1 MSQSSYGPLFEALA
15 HYNDKLLD
23 MAKAQTER
31 TAQALLQTNLDDL
44 GQVLEQGSQ
53 QPWQLINAQMNW
65 WQDQLK
71 LMQHTLLKSAGQQS
85 EPLIAPERSDRRFK
99 ADAWSEQPIYAPSC
113 RVPPLCRCCSPPRSP
128 SPSAATCRSR
138 RWPSTSASS
147 LWMGPSTSCGW

>member
-1 MSQSSYGPLFEALA
+1 MSQPSYGPLFEALA
-15 HYNDKLLD
+15 HYNEKLLA

-53 QPWQLINAQMNW
+53 QPWQLIQSQMNW

-85 EPLIAPERSDRRFK
+85 EPVITPERSDRRFK
-99 ADAWSEQPIYAPSC
+99 AEAWSEQPIYDY
-113 RVPPLCRCCSPPRSP
+113 LK
-128 SPSAATCRSR
+128 
-138 RWPSTSASS
+138 
-147 LWMGPSTSCGW
+147 

>member
-65 WQDQLK
+65 WQDQL
-71 LMQHTLLKSAGQQS
+71 LMQHPAQKRRPA
-85 EPLIAPERSDRRFK
+85 ERTAHRPR
-99 ADAWSEQPIYAPSC
+99 AQ
-113 RVPPLCRCCSPPRSP
+113 RSP
-128 SPSAATCRSR
+128 LQGRRLERAAH
-138 RWPSTSASS
+138 
-147 LWMGPSTSCGW
+147 L